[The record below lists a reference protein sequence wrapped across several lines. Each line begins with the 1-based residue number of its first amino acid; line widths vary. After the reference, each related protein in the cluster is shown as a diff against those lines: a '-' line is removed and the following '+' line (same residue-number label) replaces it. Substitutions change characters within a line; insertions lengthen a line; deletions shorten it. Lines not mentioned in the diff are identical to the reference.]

1 MEQHVRVPAPGPAE
15 PGPEPARGGNPL
27 EPDIRH
33 FMEQRFGQDFSQ
45 VRVYSDRTAADSAA
59 WLGAK
64 AYTVGERIVFGTG
77 EYRPGTASGNRSLA
91 HELAHVVQQ
100 RRGGGP
106 AAGHQL
112 ERSADVAA
120 DAVVSGGPVK
130 VSGASAPGVAR
141 QAEPDTRAVVT
152 NLRGNRIFGAARV
165 AVSVLSA
172 PLRLLGWAITGA
184 AIGMRASG
192 NAGAVVGAGAGQDT
206 MVFVNIESGE
216 VTTDVIGYAELGV
229 GVTAGGSE
237 AIVFALR
244 LGPAG
249 RAGNV
254 SGAYAGGSVN
264 VAVKLLAGVGFSVS
278 TGLFS
283 GEEGWVAA
291 AFSLGAEAGAR
302 ASGSYGVSVTDTV
315 APAVAA
321 WTQRVATGLASG
333 VQTAGAVAQGVSSVV
348 AQMFGSVIGIFDS
361 ANWDL
366 TGYTPAE
373 QQAWREFGG
382 YLARVITSTTL
393 DRFLAGE
400 AQGVPVSQ
408 RIASIGDVG
417 VFIRV
422 SEAINAR
429 YRRMAGAALRPG
441 DEIWP
446 ANAFNQRTYLQFLSF
461 LRDQR
466 LLAGAGPGGSFTRAR
481 ERP

>member
-1 MEQHVRVPAPGPAE
+1 MEQRVRMPAPGPA
-15 PGPEPARGGNPL
+15 GPEPARGGNPL
-27 EPDIRH
+27 EPGIRH
-33 FMEQRFGQDFSQ
+33 FMEERFGQDFSQ
-45 VRVYSDRTAADSAA
+45 VRVYSDRTAAESAA

-77 EYRPGTASGNRSLA
+77 EYRPETSAGRRSLA

-106 AAGHQL
+106 ASGHSL
-112 ERSADVAA
+112 ERSADAAANAVA
-120 DAVVSGGPVK
+120 GGGSVR
-130 VSGASAPGVAR
+130 VAGASAPGLAR
-141 QAEPDTRAVVT
+141 QAEPDTRAVVA
-152 NLRGNRIFGAARV
+152 NLRGNRVFGAVRA

-184 AIGMRASG
+184 AVGMRASG
-192 NAGAVVGAGAGQDT
+192 NAGAGVGVGAGQDT
-206 MVFVNIESGE
+206 MVFVNLESGE
-216 VTTDVIGYAELGV
+216 VTTDIIGYGELGV
-229 GVTAGGSE
+229 AVTAGGSE
-237 AIVFALR
+237 AIVVALR

-249 RAGNV
+249 QAGNV

-264 VAVKLLAGVGFSVS
+264 VAAKLLAGVGFSVS

-302 ASGSYGVSVTDTV
+302 VSGSYGVSAVDTV

-321 WTQRVATGLASG
+321 WTRRVATGLASG
-333 VQTAGAVAQGVSSVV
+333 VQTAGAIGQGISSAV
-348 AQMFGSVIGIFDS
+348 AQMFGSVIGILDP
-361 ANWDL
+361 ANWNL
-366 TGYTPAE
+366 AGYTPAE

-400 AQGVPVSQ
+400 AQGVPVSR

-446 ANAFNQRTYLQFLSF
+446 ANAFTERTYLQFLAF
-461 LRDQR
+461 MRDQR
-466 LLAGAGPGGSFTRAR
+466 LLAGAGPGGSFAPVR

>member
-1 MEQHVRVPAPGPAE
+1 MEQRVRMPAPGPA
-15 PGPEPARGGNPL
+15 GSEPARGGNPL

-33 FMEQRFGQDFSQ
+33 LMEQRFGQDFSQ
-45 VRVYSDRTAADSAA
+45 VRVYSDGTAAESAA

-64 AYTVGERIVFGTG
+64 AYTVGERVVFGTG
-77 EYRPGTASGNRSLA
+77 EYRPETTEGRRSLA

-100 RRGGGP
+100 RRGGG
-106 AAGHQL
+106 AASGHSL
-112 ERSADVAA
+112 ERSADAA
-120 DAVVSGGPVK
+120 ASAVVGGGLVR

-141 QAEPDTRAVVT
+141 QAEPDSRAVVA
-152 NLRGNRIFGAARV
+152 NLRGNRVFGAVRA

-172 PLRLLGWAITGA
+172 PLRLVGWAITGA
-184 AIGMRASG
+184 AVGMRVSG
-192 NAGAVVGAGAGQDT
+192 NAGAGVGAGAGQDT
-206 MVFVNIESGE
+206 MVFVNLESGE

-229 GVTAGGSE
+229 AVTAGGSE
-237 AIVFALR
+237 AIVVALR

-249 RAGNV
+249 QAGNV

-264 VAVKLLAGVGFSVS
+264 VAAKLLAGVGFSVS

-302 ASGSYGVSVTDTV
+302 ASGSYGVSTVDTV
-315 APAVAA
+315 APAIAA
-321 WTQRVATGLASG
+321 WTRRVATGLASG
-333 VQTAGAVAQGVSSVV
+333 VQTASAIGQGISSVI
-348 AQMFGSVIGIFDS
+348 AQMFGSVIGILDP

-382 YLARVITSTTL
+382 YLARVIASTTL

-400 AQGVPVSQ
+400 AQGVPVSR

-429 YRRMAGAALRPG
+429 YRRMAGGAAGPG
-441 DEIWP
+441 DAIWP
-446 ANAFNQRTYLQFLSF
+446 ANAFNERTYLQFLAF

-466 LLAGAGPGGSFTRAR
+466 LLAGTGPGGSFAPAR

>member
-1 MEQHVRVPAPGPAE
+1 MGQHVRVPAPVQAE
-15 PGPEPARGGNPL
+15 PAAAGGKPL

-45 VRVYSDRTAADSAA
+45 VRVYSDRTAAESAA

-64 AYTVGERIVFGTG
+64 AYTVGERVVFGIG
-77 EYRPGTASGNRSLA
+77 EYRPETASGRRSLA

-106 AAGHQL
+106 AAGHAL
-112 ERSADVAA
+112 ERSADLAA
-120 DAVVSGGPVK
+120 DAVVGGGPVQ
-130 VSGASAPGVAR
+130 VSGASAPGLAR
-141 QAEPDTRAVVT
+141 QAEPDSRVVLA
-152 NLRGNRIFGAARV
+152 NLRGNRVFGAARA

-206 MVFVNIESGE
+206 MVFVNLESGE
-216 VTTDVIGYAELGV
+216 ATTDVIGYGELGV

-237 AIVFALR
+237 AIVVALR

-249 RAGNV
+249 QAGNV

-302 ASGSYGVSVTDTV
+302 ASGSYGVSVADTV
-315 APAVAA
+315 APAIAA

-333 VQTAGAVAQGVSSVV
+333 AQTASLIGQGITSVV
-348 AQMFGSVIGIFDS
+348 AQMFGSVLGILDP
-361 ANWDL
+361 ANWNL

-400 AQGVPVSQ
+400 AQGVPVSR

-429 YRRMAGAALRPG
+429 YRRMAGGPLRPG

-446 ANAFNQRTYLQFLSF
+446 ANAFTERTYLQFLAF
-461 LRDQR
+461 MRDQR
-466 LLAGAGPGGSFTRAR
+466 LLAGAGPEGSFAPAGQ
-481 ERP
+481 RP